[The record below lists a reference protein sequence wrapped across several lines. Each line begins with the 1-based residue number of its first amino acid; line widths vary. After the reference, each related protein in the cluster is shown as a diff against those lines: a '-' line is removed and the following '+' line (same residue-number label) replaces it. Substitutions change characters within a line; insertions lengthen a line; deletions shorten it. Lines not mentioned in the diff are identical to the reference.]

1 MGSRIIGLDIGTT
14 SLRVVVL
21 DAGFRSLT
29 VVEMCETEILV
40 SGAVAALEGEEDDAV
55 ALTPAEARLAAVAEA
70 LERLRAQGMLEA
82 EGFGVAATSEGIYLT
97 PLALPF
103 SGAKEI
109 GAVLVPQLDGRI
121 PEEVESLQLSFTV
134 GNRLPSGEHQVFVAA
149 AKPEAVADRLETL
162 AAWGIDP
169 RVLELSPFPVAA
181 AAAWLLGPT
190 PEPVAVLDIGAQRA
204 SLVVIADQKVEF
216 VHTVAGGGALVTAA
230 IMRAFPDLDEET
242 ARMGKHRDGSLL
254 MPAEGEAWTEDEEL
268 VFSACDEGVKP
279 LVRDLRRS
287 LHAHA
292 TQWGRPVTR
301 LYLTGGGS
309 QLRGLSE
316 YLGSALGVETELLPA
331 TRPEVVAMPDL
342 AEQLPLFTTA
352 LGLALRAA
360 GMQSATGLDL
370 RVGAAAFKG
379 TTEHLRGRLV
389 EMAAWGGAI
398 VAALMMLLVARA
410 SLLQAEV
417 DVLDAELTKLTTEVM
432 GKPVTGS
439 ESILKAIRESG
450 DEASFI
456 PKQSAFDIFA
466 AVTAAVQATSDEGY
480 DAKAKQVDVDLQR
493 KQFLIKGIAD
503 TAESVDALETKLSE
517 IPCIKEIKRGSV
529 EASRTSAGF
538 DFDMKGTAS
547 CAAIASPAKKAAK
560 SGGKP

>member
-204 SLVVIADQKVEF
+204 SLVVIADQ
-216 VHTVAGGGALVTAA
+216 
-230 IMRAFPDLDEET
+230 
-242 ARMGKHRDGSLL
+242 
-254 MPAEGEAWTEDEEL
+254 
-268 VFSACDEGVKP
+268 
-279 LVRDLRRS
+279 
-287 LHAHA
+287 
-292 TQWGRPVTR
+292 
-301 LYLTGGGS
+301 
-309 QLRGLSE
+309 
-316 YLGSALGVETELLPA
+316 
-331 TRPEVVAMPDL
+331 
-342 AEQLPLFTTA
+342 
-352 LGLALRAA
+352 
-360 GMQSATGLDL
+360 
-370 RVGAAAFKG
+370 
-379 TTEHLRGRLV
+379 
-389 EMAAWGGAI
+389 
-398 VAALMMLLVARA
+398 
-410 SLLQAEV
+410 
-417 DVLDAELTKLTTEVM
+417 
-432 GKPVTGS
+432 
-439 ESILKAIRESG
+439 
-450 DEASFI
+450 
-456 PKQSAFDIFA
+456 
-466 AVTAAVQATSDEGY
+466 
-480 DAKAKQVDVDLQR
+480 
-493 KQFLIKGIAD
+493 
-503 TAESVDALETKLSE
+503 
-517 IPCIKEIKRGSV
+517 
-529 EASRTSAGF
+529 
-538 DFDMKGTAS
+538 
-547 CAAIASPAKKAAK
+547 
-560 SGGKP
+560 